1 MGAVGRGFG
10 VEPGRWTSFLGPCL
24 TPPARHP
31 SSQSM
36 FKGDAALATVYALY
50 AYSFWLGT
58 ALSQMA
64 GAYGTGMADVGS
76 LERLVE
82 LHDRGAIPTHSVA
95 GRDLAKSQARAFTGG
110 VRLAGVKVS
119 YPRSAG
125 GLALGGVDLRV
136 APGRA
141 CVLRGPSLSGKSTLL
156 DVLAL
161 RVVPFKGEVQFAY
174 ASGGPQPL
182 WLAFDWVDGD
192 RRALRARLAVVSVA
206 TAAVFPASLK
216 DNLLAGAPDAGDT
229 NADEACR
236 LVGLDVYAASLPSEM
251 DTLLGDAGVP
261 VPPGMALRIALA
273 RAVLRRAALVL
284 VDDAD
289 VLVAELG
296 APVLGA
302 VLAGELRRGAAVVVA
317 GVDVDVAALGL
328 GDACDEASMHEGCLK
343 MTA

>member
-1 MGAVGRGFG
+1 M
-10 VEPGRWTSFLGPCL
+10 
-24 TPPARHP
+24 
-31 SSQSM
+31 
-36 FKGDAALATVYALY
+36 
-50 AYSFWLGT
+50 
-58 ALSQMA
+58 
-64 GAYGTGMADVGS
+64 
-76 LERLVE
+76 
-82 LHDRGAIPTHSVA
+82 
-95 GRDLAKSQARAFTGG
+95 
-110 VRLAGVKVS
+110 
-119 YPRSAG
+119 
-125 GLALGGVDLRV
+125 
-136 APGRA
+136 
-141 CVLRGPSLSGKSTLL
+141 
-156 DVLAL
+156 
-161 RVVPFKGEVQFAY
+161 
-174 ASGGPQPL
+174 
-182 WLAFDWVDGD
+182 
-192 RRALRARLAVVSVA
+192 A

-328 GDACDEASMHEGCLK
+328 ADACDEASMHEGCLK